1 MANQNKVGLVFAAM
15 VGGLHLLWS
24 VLVLL
29 NWAQPLVDFS
39 LWAHMVHIPVIIGP
53 FEPAA
58 ALTVIIVA
66 ACVGYI
72 VGYAGATVWNR
83 IHRA

>member
-1 MANQNKVGLVFAAM
+1 MANQNKVALLFASV
-15 VGGLHLLWS
+15 VGGLHVLWS

-29 NWAQPLVDFS
+29 NWAQPLLDFS
-39 LWAHMVHIPVIIGP
+39 LWAHMVRVPVIIGP
-53 FEPAA
+53 FDATA
-58 ALTVIIVA
+58 ALTVIVVA
-66 ACVGYI
+66 ACVGYA